1 MILQD
6 LLTGPSFLTQ
16 TLQSTSLFLLIG
28 LSKVADGDH
37 PMNKGLSPCL
47 DNTLLSGVCWVNLAW
62 PLSRK
67 LISWMTSGTK
77 QDLINNGNAS

>member
-28 LSKVADGDH
+28 LSRVADGDH
-37 PMNKGLSPCL
+37 PMNKGIKPMPGQHFIKWCL
-47 DNTLLSGVCWVNLAW
+47 LG
-62 PLSRK
+62 
-67 LISWMTSGTK
+67 
-77 QDLINNGNAS
+77 